1 MKHCS
6 LGNKRLNITQL
17 PQVIRTLEKFEQAL
31 RLGGLDFF
39 QFLLDSEYGQRKAG
53 RDAFL
58 SALKCGY
65 PTEVVFKCIHEKCYV

>member
-17 PQVIRTLEKFEQAL
+17 PQVIRTLEKCEQAL
-31 RLGGLDFF
+31 RFGGLEFF
-39 QFLLDSEYGQRKAG
+39 QFLLDSEYGRIKAG
-53 RDAFL
+53 RGVFL